1 MESWIA
7 ERLLTGSLQGA
18 VVIGVVWLACR
29 YIKGMPASVQAA
41 LWWLAA
47 LKLVLTFAPIPAI
60 PLALL
65 PASDLP
71 ALPATDLAVLDLV
84 QRPAAPAS
92 PWSWLSVVVGLWIA
106 VVIAQAIHLVQVFLA
121 LRGVVRRSTPLPP
134 EGAGV
139 VQFVAHAVGVR
150 GSPEVRTSDE
160 IAAPLVAGVFRP
172 VVILPAALREE
183 DRRMAVCHELMHVRR
198 HDLALGWVP
207 ALAERLFFFHPFAR
221 LAAREYV
228 TARGAGPAAST
239 AAAAR
244 RSAATPH

>member
-47 LKLVLTFAPIPAI
+47 LTLVLTFAPIPAI

-106 VVIAQAIHLVQVFLA
+106 VVIAQAIHLVQVFRA
-121 LRGVVRRSTPLPP
+121 LRGVVRRSTPLPPEGEHNAVFQCLPP

-160 IAAPLVAGVFRP
+160 IAAPLVAASSGRSSSFP
-172 VVILPAALREE
+172 
-183 DRRMAVCHELMHVRR
+183 RR
-198 HDLALGWVP
+198 
-207 ALAERLFFFHPFAR
+207 FAR
-221 LAAREYV
+221 RTVVWRY
-228 TARGAGPAAST
+228 
-239 AAAAR
+239 
-244 RSAATPH
+244 ATS